1 MIDPTKHRQ
10 LEELDTVNLCT
21 QIFTNARNELY
32 LNMHY
37 LDLAL
42 SSFGFEADP
51 TLSSVATDG
60 FVIYYRPEWVFAMYK
75 RGRVHINRS
84 FLHMVFHCLFCHLDT
99 RGKRAKDYWNLAC
112 DIAMESVIDGLY
124 KKCVHVPPSPYRREL
139 YLRLGK
145 QMPVLTAEGIYDALQ
160 NMNLN
165 ERQYE
170 RMAEE
175 FLVDDHSFWDLPG
188 DSPKTPMVRQTQ
200 WSNNREKVQTEM
212 ETMGN
217 QQDEE
222 NKSMLEQIQVENRER
237 YDYRHF
243 LQRFSV
249 LREEMQVDPDSFD
262 AIFYTYGLSL
272 YGNMPL
278 IEPLESRE
286 SKKIEELALVIDTSY
301 STSGELVRA
310 FLAETYTLLKGRENF
325 FHRMNLHLIQA
336 DNAVRQDILI
346 RNEDELIHAMNHFE
360 LRGGGGTDFRPA
372 FAYVDQ
378 LCAEKKFSNLRGLL
392 YFTDG
397 MGTYPARRPG
407 YDTAFL
413 FLGERFDDANVPP
426 WAMKVVLDEEE
437 FTGAAARPASALA
450 DALAE
455 EDDLYRELNNS

>member
-75 RGRVHINRS
+75 RGRVHINRA

-175 FLVDDHSFWDLPG
+175 FLVDDHELWYEDQTRSQAIP
-188 DSPKTPMVRQTQ
+188 RQGR
-200 WSNNREKVQTEM
+200 WKDNREKMQTEM
-212 ETMGN
+212 EARSTETSQN
-217 QQDEE
+217 EE
-222 NKSMLEQIQVENRER
+222 DSGLLEQVQVENRER
-237 YDYRHF
+237 YDYKAF
-243 LQRFSV
+243 LRKFAV
-249 LREEMQVDPDSFD
+249 MKEEMQVDMDSFD
-262 AIFYTYGLSL
+262 PIYYHLGTEL

-278 IEPLESRE
+278 IEPLETKE
-286 SKKIEELALVIDTSY
+286 MKKIEDFVIVLDTSM
-301 STSGELVRA
+301 SCNGSLIRR
-310 FLAETYTLLKGRENF
+310 FLEETYSVLSESESF
-325 FHRMNLHLIQA
+325 FRKIQVHIIQC
-336 DNAVRQDILI
+336 DEKIQDDQVIHNEKEMEAYLSDFTI
-346 RNEDELIHAMNHFE
+346 RGF
-360 LRGGGGTDFRPA
+360 GGTDFRPA
-372 FAYVDQ
+372 FSYVDKLLNMGAFQ
-378 LCAEKKFSNLRGLL
+378 RLRGLL

-397 MGTYPARRPG
+397 YGTFPAKMPP
-407 YDTAFL
+407 YDTAFI
-413 FLGERFDDANVPP
+413 FMKDDYRDVDVPP
-426 WAMKVVLDEEE
+426 WAIKLILD
-437 FTGAAARPASALA
+437 TQALERERT
-450 DALAE
+450 AE
-455 EDDLYRELNNS
+455 HDEY

>member
-21 QIFTNARNELY
+21 QIFTNARNEVY

-75 RGRVHINRS
+75 RGRVHINRA

-175 FLVDDHSFWDLPG
+175 FLVDDHELWYEDQTRSQAIP
-188 DSPKTPMVRQTQ
+188 RQGR
-200 WSNNREKVQTEM
+200 WKDNREKMQTEM
-212 ETMGN
+212 EARSTETSQN
-217 QQDEE
+217 EE
-222 NKSMLEQIQVENRER
+222 DSGLLEQVQVENRER
-237 YDYRHF
+237 YDYKAF
-243 LQRFSV
+243 LRKFAV
-249 LREEMQVDPDSFD
+249 MKEEMQVDMDSFD
-262 AIFYTYGLSL
+262 PIYYHLGTEL

-278 IEPLESRE
+278 IEPLETKE
-286 SKKIEELALVIDTSY
+286 MKKIEDFVIVLDTSM
-301 STSGELVRA
+301 SCNGSLIRR
-310 FLAETYTLLKGRENF
+310 FLEETYSVLSESESF
-325 FHRMNLHLIQA
+325 FRKIQVHIIQC
-336 DNAVRQDILI
+336 DEKIQDDQVIHNEKEMEAYLSDFTI
-346 RNEDELIHAMNHFE
+346 RGF
-360 LRGGGGTDFRPA
+360 GGTDFRPA
-372 FAYVDQ
+372 FSYVDKLLNMGAFQ
-378 LCAEKKFSNLRGLL
+378 RLRGLL

-397 MGTYPARRPG
+397 YGTFPAKMPP
-407 YDTAFL
+407 YDTAFI
-413 FLGERFDDANVPP
+413 FMKDDYRDVDVPP
-426 WAMKVVLDEEE
+426 WAIKLILD
-437 FTGAAARPASALA
+437 TQALERERT
-450 DALAE
+450 AE
-455 EDDLYRELNNS
+455 HDEY